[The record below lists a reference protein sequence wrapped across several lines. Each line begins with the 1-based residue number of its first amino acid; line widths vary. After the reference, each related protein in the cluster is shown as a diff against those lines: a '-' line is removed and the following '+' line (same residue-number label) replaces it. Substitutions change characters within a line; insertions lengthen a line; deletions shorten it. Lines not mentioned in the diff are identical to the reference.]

1 MYRHG
6 NNITTQMKVN
16 QKQLAV
22 LKKLLLLSFKKIY
35 KTHNTPNVTRASAQL
50 ISARC
55 HPNRKFQTVFNLCIL
70 FKFNLNTFLNNKAC
84 QHSIFCLSA
93 FSLQSDQSSDANF
106 LLHVIHTI
114 YIKHKALAFQLS
126 ALSSKWNKTLQ
137 KWITSIYRA
146 P

>member
-6 NNITTQMKVN
+6 NNITTQRKVN

-22 LKKLLLLSFKKIY
+22 FKKLLLLSSKKFY
-35 KTHNTPNVTRASAQL
+35 KTHNTLNVTRASAQL

-55 HPNRKFQTVFNLCIL
+55 HPNRTFQTAFNLSIQ
-70 FKFNLNTFLNNKAC
+70 FNFNLNTPLTNEAC
-84 QHSIFCLSA
+84 QHSILYLSA
-93 FSLQSDQSSDANF
+93 FNLQSDQCSDANF

-126 ALSSKWNKTLQ
+126 ALSSKWSKTLQ
-137 KWITSIYRA
+137 K
-146 P
+146 